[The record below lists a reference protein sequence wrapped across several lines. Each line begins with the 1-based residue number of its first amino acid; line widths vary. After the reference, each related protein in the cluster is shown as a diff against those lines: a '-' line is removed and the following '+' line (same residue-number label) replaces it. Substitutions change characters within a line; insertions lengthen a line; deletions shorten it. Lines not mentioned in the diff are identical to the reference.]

1 MSFIITLSVF
11 FTVYV
16 NFQNVISLN
25 YWYKC
30 IQQHLIMKK
39 NSLGYFCPIV
49 HDCCFCIPLKKA
61 TFIIAT
67 LGIIPTVVCL
77 VLSTPVGNVL
87 LEEHGIPRS
96 EAVALGYIYAALGIV
111 VFSSH
116 VILSVAGIIRLKKLF
131 TIYLWSMI
139 FFMIMNLILAFV
151 VSIEAIYFGSSWF
164 GVLYMI
170 QTLIYTCILL
180 YFWIVIQSQLF
191 NENSE
196 SNVIHINITII

>member
-1 MSFIITLSVF
+1 
-11 FTVYV
+11 
-16 NFQNVISLN
+16 
-25 YWYKC
+25 
-30 IQQHLIMKK
+30 MKK

-61 TFIIAT
+61 TFIIAS

>member
-25 YWYKC
+25 CWYKC

-61 TFIIAT
+61 TFIIAS

-151 VSIEAIYFGSSWF
+151 VCIEAIYFGSSWF